1 MARPTTNKINPI
13 PASMDALASKNV
25 FSSVRR
31 IQPPPLT
38 LPPKLKLN
46 ARMKMDGRKL
56 LAALP
61 PKTIPVAFFDPQY
74 RGVLDKMQYGNEGK
88 KRGQR
93 RCALEQ
99 MSEQVIADFIRAI
112 DKVLIPSGHLF
123 LWIDKFHLCN
133 GFREWLDGTS
143 LDIVTL

>member
-1 MARPTTNKINPI
+1 
-13 PASMDALASKNV
+13 
-25 FSSVRR
+25 
-31 IQPPPLT
+31 
-38 LPPKLKLN
+38 
-46 ARMKMDGRKL
+46 
-56 LAALP
+56 
-61 PKTIPVAFFDPQY
+61 
-74 RGVLDKMQYGNEGK
+74 MQYGNEGK